1 MKSKLLLTVI
11 LISITGILIYGFVSL
26 NGNDPYGDYAPN
38 SSDKIIQQSN
48 NSLDTITPGNW
59 PYPVKW
65 NFNFSGISGVN
76 GGTVGAT
83 KFSGFYYLNR
93 WNSTICYKY
102 DDSGVNGGPGIQT
115 PITYTGS
122 IRDMTV
128 ANGHIWG
135 GKASSSLY
143 KFDAN
148 MNTVNI
154 FPISGAQIR
163 AIAWD
168 PNRGGFWVANWTTPL
183 TCYDSTGTVL
193 ATINIAVGGKYG
205 LAWDSTSGSPAV
217 LWLWSQALPNNELR
231 KINAQTGNVMQIYI
245 FPSGGMISGGAE
257 VVKIGPE
264 VNLLLNFQNNA
275 LVCYTLR
282 SGVPIFFDQFPNL
295 VNWMITNNGGTCV
308 WQNFFPPYPNAYT
321 LPPESSGG
329 VLAADADDCG
339 SGTTLLSTATIASS
353 INCTG
358 YDNIYLEWDNDW
370 QHHTAQDIARVQ
382 ASYNGGVTWG
392 TVVEW
397 SGVSKRNSHESYP
410 LPGAANNNNLLIRFV
425 SIQPGWDWWWV
436 IDNVHVSGDIMTNI
450 TTYGNEIPEGY
461 SLSQNY
467 PNPFNPVTNIN
478 YSIPEAGL
486 VNLKVYDVLGKEVA
500 ALVNEYQNPGQYSV
514 EFNGSDFASGTYF
527 YRIQSGGF
535 TQVKRMVMLK

>member
-11 LISITGILIYGFVSL
+11 LFLLTGILIYGFINL
-26 NGNDPYGDYAPN
+26 NGNDPYGDYAPRIT
-38 SSDKIIQQSN
+38 DEIIQQN
-48 NSLDTITPGNW
+48 NTLDTTTPGNL

-65 NFNFSGISGVN
+65 NFNFSGIAGVN

-93 WNSTICYKY
+93 WNSTTCYKY
-102 DDSGVNGGPGIQT
+102 DDTGVNGGPGAHT
-115 PITYTGS
+115 SITYTGS

-128 ANGHIWG
+128 ANGYLWG

-168 PNRGGFWVANWTTPL
+168 PNRGGFWVANWNTPI
-183 TCYDSTGTVL
+183 TCYDSTGTML
-193 ATINIAVGGKYG
+193 ASINTAVGGKYG

-217 LWLWSQALPNNELR
+217 LWLWSQASPNNELR
-231 KINAQTGNVMQIYI
+231 KINTQTGMVMETFI
-245 FPSGGMISGGAE
+245 FSSGGILAGGAE
-257 VVKIGPE
+257 IVKIGPE
-264 VNLLLNFQNNA
+264 VSLLLNFQNTA

-282 SGVPIFFDQFPNL
+282 PGIPIFFEQFPNL
-295 VNWMITNNGGTCV
+295 VNWIITNDGGTCV
-308 WQNFFPPYPNAYT
+308 WQNLFPPFPNAYT

-329 VLAADADDCG
+329 ILAADADDCG
-339 SGTTLLSTATIASS
+339 SGTTLLSTATIANS
-353 INCTG
+353 INCVG
-358 YDNIYLEWDNDW
+358 YDNVYLEWDNDW
-370 QHHTAQDIARVQ
+370 AHHDAQDIARVQ
-382 ASYNGGVTWG
+382 ASYNGGVTWS

-410 LPGAANNNNLLIRFV
+410 LPGATNNNNLLIRFV

-436 IDNVHVSGDIMTNI
+436 VDNVMVSGDIMTNVS
-450 TTYGNEIPEGY
+450 TNGNKIPEGY

-467 PNPFNPVTNIN
+467 PNPFNPITNIN
-478 YSIPEAGL
+478 YSIPDEGL
-486 VNLKVYDVLGKEVA
+486 VTLKVYDVLGKEVA
-500 ALVNEYQNPGQYSV
+500 ELVNEYQNAGRYSV
-514 EFNGSDFASGTYF
+514 EFNGFNFASGTYF
-527 YRIQSGGF
+527 YRIQSSEY
-535 TQVKRMVMLK
+535 TQVKRMVLLK